1 MSAAERMCARGLVGA
16 AAILSLAVSAS
27 QAEAAETPTIVAGAP
42 AMREPPFPAS
52 ASGIAY
58 IGGTNYYVVADDAKS
73 GEVGLYRAAIA
84 LSDDGLS
91 VLSVSSGP
99 RVVLEGCADLEAVAY
114 DPLTKNVWA
123 ADESRKTI
131 AEYNPETGAK
141 LRSLAYPEEMKNT
154 YKNLGF
160 ESLAM
165 SEDGLTMWT
174 ANEEALVSDGPKS
187 SYESGTKVRLVKFER
202 RGPADEWRHVETVP
216 YTTEKWNQQYD
227 CGGNGRRGVS
237 ELCVLPDGSLLVLER
252 ELSSGVKGS
261 GMAAAMAA
269 RFMHEIFLVS
279 GGKKTSVYRS
289 SADDSGAVLSNCE
302 GMCLGPR
309 TADGARSL
317 LVITDAGDGFTSAQ
331 IRPCRLEKAAR
342 AGAGK

>member
-1 MSAAERMCARGLVGA
+1 MCAKGLAGA
-16 AAILSLAVSAS
+16 AAILSLAASAS
-27 QAEAAETPTIVAGAP
+27 QAATPAVVAGEP

-52 ASGIAY
+52 ASGITH

-99 RVVLEGCADLEAVAY
+99 RVVLEGCVDLEAVAY

-141 LRSLAYPEEMKNT
+141 LRSLAYPEEMTNT
-154 YKNLGF
+154 YINLGF

-165 SEDGLTMWT
+165 SENGLTMWT

-187 SYESGTKVRLVKFER
+187 SYESGTKVRLVRFER
-202 RGPADEWRHVETVP
+202 RGPADEWRHAETVP
-216 YTTEKWNQQYD
+216 YTTEKWNQKYD

-252 ELSSGVKGS
+252 ELSSSVKGS

-269 RFMHEIFLVS
+269 RFRHEIFHVS
-279 GGKKTSVYRS
+279 GGKKKSVYRS
-289 SADDSGAVLSNCE
+289 GADDSGAALSNCE

-309 TADGARSL
+309 TKDGARAL
-317 LVITDAGDGFTSAQ
+317 LVVTDAGDGFTVAQ
-331 IRPCRLEKAAR
+331 IRPCRLEKAA
-342 AGAGK
+342 GAGVGR